1 MLNRLTRLVA
11 SHPDKVAHYAVSNL
25 LALVGMGVGLA
36 FRSVPLALWLAAGL
50 PLVVGI
56 GKELWDRS
64 HPPHRAE
71 LLDLICGV
79 LGGLAVWLP
88 LWLR

>member
-36 FRSVPLALWLAAGL
+36 FRSVPLALWLAAGGRRSPL
-50 PLVVGI
+50 PI
-56 GKELWDRS
+56 WWTIWKHWS
-64 HPPHRAE
+64 SPS
-71 LLDLICGV
+71 
-79 LGGLAVWLP
+79 
-88 LWLR
+88 